1 MFSVSEKDKN
11 YNPKVAKLIDTIE
24 DAELTEK
31 QLEDLKKAI
40 ANKQTSKTNR
50 LVYPVHCLSSRKHG
64 TLRIGRSSDFPR
76 KQRLPELTVA
86 LSCCFF

>member
-1 MFSVSEKDKN
+1 MRKRKTGLMN
-11 YNPKVAKLIDTIE
+11 
-24 DAELTEK
+24 
-31 QLEDLKKAI
+31 
-40 ANKQTSKTNR
+40 ANKQTSKTNS

-86 LSCCFF
+86 LSCCFFLRITAAGTVPDFHRIPF

>member
-1 MFSVSEKDKN
+1 MRKRKTGLMN
-11 YNPKVAKLIDTIE
+11 
-24 DAELTEK
+24 
-31 QLEDLKKAI
+31 
-40 ANKQTSKTNR
+40 ANKQTSKTNT

-86 LSCCFF
+86 LSCRFIMRITAAGTVPDFHRIPF

>member
-1 MFSVSEKDKN
+1 MRKRKTGPMN
-11 YNPKVAKLIDTIE
+11 
-24 DAELTEK
+24 
-31 QLEDLKKAI
+31 
-40 ANKQTSKTNR
+40 ANKQTSKTNT

-86 LSCCFF
+86 LSCRFIMRITAAGTVPDFHRIPF

>member
-1 MFSVSEKDKN
+1 MRKRKTGLMN
-11 YNPKVAKLIDTIE
+11 
-24 DAELTEK
+24 
-31 QLEDLKKAI
+31 
-40 ANKQTSKTNR
+40 ANKQTSKTNT

-86 LSCCFF
+86 LSCRFKMRITAAGTVPDFHRIPF